1 MSIKKKQGD
10 SIWIDVTGDALSTV
24 DEVWDNWTGS
34 WAISTTIGATPTA
47 SGSMSKG
54 PTIGTFKIRIG
65 ASVMENVAVGKYYLI
80 VQVENS
86 TVDYRQE
93 IAQEKLEIVA
103 QGIDP

>member
-24 DEVWDNWTGS
+24 DGVWDNWTGS
-34 WAISTTIGATPTA
+34 WAIAATIGAIPVA
-47 SGSMSKG
+47 SGAMSKG
-54 PTIGTFKIRIG
+54 TTIGTFQIRIG
-65 ASVMENVAVGKYYLI
+65 ASVMEDVPVGKYYLI